1 MGNKLKPKPDDSN
14 QFKLVKNGDK
24 QQIKTIE
31 KAIEYGW
38 MVLYYDVSEKLDNNI
53 DMLLVQKSN
62 NIGSTSDRV
71 EYRFNERDLIM
82 HPDFKMYVCTKIS
95 NPHYLP
101 ETFIKSTVINF
112 LVTSEGLEED
122 LLTKTVIVLRPE
134 DEELRSNLIEK
145 IAKNDE
151 ILSDIESKILDQ
163 LLDTQTKED

>member
-1 MGNKLKPKPDDSN
+1 M
-14 QFKLVKNGDK
+14 
-24 QQIKTIE
+24 
-31 KAIEYGW
+31 
-38 MVLYYDVSEKLDNNI
+38 
-53 DMLLVQKSN
+53 
-62 NIGSTSDRV
+62 
-71 EYRFNERDLIM
+71 
-82 HPDFKMYVCTKIS
+82 
-95 NPHYLP
+95 
-101 ETFIKSTVINF
+101 INF

>member
-1 MGNKLKPKPDDSN
+1 M
-14 QFKLVKNGDK
+14 
-24 QQIKTIE
+24 
-31 KAIEYGW
+31 
-38 MVLYYDVSEKLDNNI
+38 
-53 DMLLVQKSN
+53 
-62 NIGSTSDRV
+62 
-71 EYRFNERDLIM
+71 
-82 HPDFKMYVCTKIS
+82 CTKIS